1 MTSRKILISGAGIA
15 GPCLAYWLLQYGFE
29 PVLVERAPSLRS
41 GGYIIDFWGL
51 GFEVADRMGLLP
63 ALRHEGYDVEE
74 FRIVDRN
81 GARTGGFSS
90 RAFQAVLG
98 GRYLS
103 VLRSDLSRLLYDSLR
118 GHVRAVFADSIA
130 ALAQDDDGVAVT
142 FHHAPA
148 ERFDLVIGAGGLH
161 SPVRNLVFGPKGAFE
176 DYLGYHAAAFSV
188 AGYPQRDPHAYV
200 SFAAPGR
207 QVSRYA
213 LRGDRTV
220 FFFVFAS
227 DTRLAISPHDSD
239 AQKDTLRSVFG
250 QDSWELPAI
259 LRALDEADD
268 LYFDAVSQIHM
279 ESWTKGRIALIGDA
293 CFAPS
298 LLAGQGSALA
308 MAAAYILAGE
318 LKTAAGDHRSA
329 FAAYERML
337 QPFMARKQRAARSFA
352 RSFAPRTEFG
362 IVLRNQ
368 ITRLMTQPFVAKL
381 FMGRLL
387 TDPLPLPDY
396 ASA

>member
-1 MTSRKILISGAGIA
+1 MKNRNILISGAGIA
-15 GPCLAYWLLQYGFE
+15 GPCLAYWLLQHGFE
-29 PVLVERAPSLRS
+29 PVLVERAPSLQS

-51 GFEVADRMGLLP
+51 GFDVADRMGLLP
-63 ALRHEGYDVEE
+63 ALRHEGYDIDEV
-74 FRIVDRN
+74 RIVDHN
-81 GARTGGFSS
+81 GAKTGGFSA
-90 RAFQAVLG
+90 RAFQSVVG
-98 GRYLS
+98 DRYLS
-103 VLRSDLSRLLYDSLR
+103 LLRSDLSRLLYDSLH
-118 GHVRAVFADSIA
+118 GKVRTIFGDSIA
-130 ALAQDDDGVAVT
+130 TLDQDDDGVTVT
-142 FHHAPA
+142 FRNAPA

-161 SPVRNLVFGPKGAFE
+161 SPVRNLVFGPESGFE

-188 AGYPQRDPHAYV
+188 AGYPRRDPHAYV

-213 LRGDRTV
+213 LRGGRTV

-227 DTRLAISPHDSD
+227 DTRLAIGSHDPN
-239 AQKDTLRSVFG
+239 AQKDALRRVFG
-250 QDSWELPAI
+250 QDHWELPAI

-279 ESWTKGRIALIGDA
+279 DSWTRERVALIGDA

-318 LKTAAGDHRSA
+318 LKTATGDHRTA
-329 FAAYERML
+329 FAAYEKTLR
-337 QPFMARKQRAARSFA
+337 PFMAKKQRAARGFA
-352 RSFAPRTEFG
+352 GSFAPRTELG

-368 ITRLMTQPFVAKL
+368 ITRLKTQPLVAKL
-381 FMGRLL
+381 LIGRLL
-387 TDPLPLPDY
+387 TDSLPLPDY